1 MKYRTDFVTNSSSS
15 SFIINVKDKT
25 KNNNVM
31 EEKKMAFELT
41 LAKSGKLEN
50 MPEERKKEILAIKD
64 GIRFDH
70 ESISTYSQETTR
82 KLTEFSS
89 RILETAKV
97 KDSPEVEGM
106 ILDLMGELSTLDG
119 ETLSTKKP
127 SFLSKLFRTNELKT
141 FVMKYESV
149 ASVISEV
156 RNKLEQA
163 EYQLR
168 KDIKVSETYLEN
180 NKEYIMELD
189 KYILAA
195 KLRLEE
201 EHAELDAIKLNLDT
215 SDMLAVQE
223 VAMRESELGN
233 FERKVHNMEIQRTIA
248 IQNIPQLLILKQGD
262 AVLVEKID
270 DSINS
275 AIPLWESQMVIA
287 INTMRQQAGV
297 KIQKSVT
304 DTTNKLLVQNSEALK
319 QSAIGVATELERDI
333 VDIDTLKKSNENLIE
348 TLKEIKNI
356 RAKGIQE
363 RNQTIAELKN
373 IQSRLNQAMIESQTG
388 G

>member
-1 MKYRTDFVTNSSSS
+1 MKHRTDFVTNSSST
-15 SFIINVKDKT
+15 SFVIQRKDEVK
-25 KNNNVM
+25 NIGL
-31 EEKKMAFELT
+31 EEKTMGFELQ
-41 LAKSGKLEN
+41 LAKSGSLAS
-50 MPEERKKEILAIKD
+50 MPEEARKEVLAIKD
-64 GIRFDH
+64 GIKFDH

-89 RILETAKV
+89 RILETVKV

-106 ILDLMGELSTLDG
+106 ILDLMNELSTLDG

-127 SFLSKLFRTNELKT
+127 SFLSRLFRTNELKS
-141 FVMKYESV
+141 FVVKYESV

-201 EHAELDAIKLNLDT
+201 EHAALDAIKLNLDT

-223 VAMRESELGN
+223 VAMRESELSN

-319 QSAIGVATELERDI
+319 QSAIGVAKELERDI

-348 TLKEIKNI
+348 TLREIKTI
-356 RAKGIQE
+356 RANGIKE
-363 RNQTIAELKN
+363 RDQTIAELKS

-388 G
+388 

>member
-1 MKYRTDFVTNSSSS
+1 
-15 SFIINVKDKT
+15 
-25 KNNNVM
+25 
-31 EEKKMAFELT
+31 MAFELQ
-41 LAKSGKLEN
+41 LVKSNNFASLPDE
-50 MPEERKKEILAIKD
+50 KKQEVIAIKD
-64 GIRFDH
+64 SIRFDH

-106 ILDLMGELSTLDG
+106 IMDLMTELNTLDG
-119 ETLSTKKP
+119 ETLSTRKP
-127 SFLSKLFRTNELKT
+127 SFFGKLFRTNELKSFIT
-141 FVMKYESV
+141 KYESV

-180 NKEYIMELD
+180 NREYIMELD

-195 KLRLEE
+195 EMRLDE
-201 EHAELDAIKLNLDT
+201 EHRALDEIRQTLDP
-215 SDMLAVQE
+215 SDMLAVQD
-223 VAMRESELGN
+223 VALRESELNN
-233 FERKVHNMEIQRTIA
+233 FERKVHNMKLQRTIA

-262 AVLVEKID
+262 AVLVDKID

-304 DTTNKLLVQNSEALK
+304 DTTNKLLAQNSEALK
-319 QSAIGVATELERDI
+319 NSAIAVATELERDI

-356 RAKGIQE
+356 RANGIKE
-363 RNQTIAELKN
+363 RDQTIAELAN
-373 IQSRLNQAMIESQTG
+373 IQSRLNQALIDSQTG
-388 G
+388 GQQPRLTK